1 MANARILLVFCRR
14 RLHPLA
20 AMQVR
25 GLPRESGPEQNPQN
39 AVISARLNADT
50 TRRSM
55 QMNDDTL
62 EMPKYAVPKSD
73 GIFHI
78 AFAWITALTISL
90 AAWFGLS

>member
-1 MANARILLVFCRR
+1 MANAGILPVFCRR

-20 AMQVR
+20 AMPVR
-25 GLPRESGPEQNPQN
+25 GLRRESGPEQNPQI
-39 AVISARLNADT
+39 AVLSACLNAGK
-50 TRRSM
+50 TRWSKP
-55 QMNDDTL
+55 MNDDTL
-62 EMPKYAVPKSD
+62 EMPKYAAPKSD